1 MSNIGF
7 VLFALSLCGVVVVQT
22 ANGTGT
28 NAQEHHLKEE
38 DWFHNQFAIGK
49 IEFPFKDLLKFNGT
63 IQKLCCLGSL
73 VGGGGGEGSNSK
85 DNLR

>member
-49 IEFPFKDLLKFNGT
+49 IEFSFEVHTF
-63 IQKLCCLGSL
+63 
-73 VGGGGGEGSNSK
+73 
-85 DNLR
+85 

>member
-7 VLFALSLCGVVVVQT
+7 VLFALSLSGVVVVQT

-49 IEFPFKDLLKFNGT
+49 MEFSF
-63 IQKLCCLGSL
+63 
-73 VGGGGGEGSNSK
+73 
-85 DNLR
+85 

>member
-28 NAQEHHLKEE
+28 NAQGHHLKEE

-49 IEFPFKDLLKFNGT
+49 IEFSFEVHTF
-63 IQKLCCLGSL
+63 
-73 VGGGGGEGSNSK
+73 
-85 DNLR
+85 

>member
-22 ANGTGT
+22 ANGT
-28 NAQEHHLKEE
+28 NAQEHHLNEE

-49 IEFPFKDLLKFNGT
+49 IEFPFLRFT
-63 IQKLCCLGSL
+63 IT
-73 VGGGGGEGSNSK
+73 
-85 DNLR
+85 